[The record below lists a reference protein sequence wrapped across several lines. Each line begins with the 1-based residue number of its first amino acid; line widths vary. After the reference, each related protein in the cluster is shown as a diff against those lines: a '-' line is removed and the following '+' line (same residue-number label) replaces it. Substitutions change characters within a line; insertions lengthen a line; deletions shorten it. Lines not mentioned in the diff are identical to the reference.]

1 MNKIQETV
9 YQHFVL
15 NGMTEVNAKLELG
28 EMSELEIEKLHTKIK
43 KETEI
48 MEKTTTT
55 KGKKTNPAI
64 PSKTVKP
71 VKAETVKPEAKKT
84 DVKKIPVKPAKAVTD
99 KRTGDDRRQEI
110 KPVTGKTS
118 KPDAVKPA
126 TLKPVKQEK
135 VISKEKQA
143 AKDKLAAK
151 VKPAKKAAKYSRSHA
166 LVDALKKGGTK
177 EMMVKYA
184 DELYT
189 SKNDVVHS
197 TGACPVAEKLL
208 SYVLPSLLLAG
219 FVVKDEKGKYHI
231 VK

>member
-28 EMSELEIEKLHTKIK
+28 EMTELEIEKLHTKIK
-43 KETEI
+43 KENET
-48 MEKTTTT
+48 MEKTTTA

-71 VKAETVKPEAKKT
+71 VKAETVKPATKKT
-84 DVKKIPVKPAKAVTD
+84 DVKKTPVKPAKAVTD
-99 KRTGDDRRQEI
+99 KRAGNDRRQEI
-110 KPVTGKTS
+110 KPITGKTS
-118 KPDAVKPA
+118 KPDAVKPVA
-126 TLKPVKQEK
+126 SKPVKQEK

-151 VKPAKKAAKYSRSHA
+151 VKPVKKDKYSRSHA
-166 LVDALKKGGTK
+166 LVDALKKGGTQK
-177 EMMVKYA
+177 EIIERAQDLFMKH
-184 DELYT
+184 ENKT
-189 SKNDVVHS
+189 SGDAGKSFVNTVTS
-197 TGACPVAEKLL
+197 SSIP
-208 SYVLPSLLLAG
+208 LLLLTG
-219 FVVKDEKGKYHI
+219 FITKDDKGKYHI